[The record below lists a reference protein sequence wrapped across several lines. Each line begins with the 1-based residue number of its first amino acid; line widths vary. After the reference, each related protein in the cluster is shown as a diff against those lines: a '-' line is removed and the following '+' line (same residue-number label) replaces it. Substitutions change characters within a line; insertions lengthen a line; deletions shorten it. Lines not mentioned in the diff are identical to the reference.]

1 MRVLIL
7 PDATAFT
14 REHAMIA
21 RLQVG
26 LADEGVRVV
35 QGVPASAAGT
45 EAESLLAGGV
55 YALSV
60 RHQDRGLPLME
71 ALRAEALARDVEALA
86 RGESAERALDAVLAL
101 GDGAWST
108 ALRIGHRLRAAVVLS
123 VDGRAQVERAG
134 AVWRR
139 AGRGA
144 GVGNGH
150 AGAKPIFLAPGDRL
164 ADALATGVPRSRVVV
179 APWGVYP
186 TRTAHAPVDRGR
198 SLSVVVLLSGRDG
211 EAARGALLGLERAA
225 ETTPDLHVI
234 VDADATRRL
243 DLWRWTA
250 STPSIRG
257 RLTLTA
263 NLDGRHDLVTEAD
276 VLLVPESL
284 GQARGLV
291 LQAMADGMLV
301 AAREDAL
308 VDWLIPGTT
317 CCLLEDA
324 RAETV
329 ARRVLALADDARAS
343 GALRASAREWV
354 QVHRPASAFVRG
366 VLAALTTATDSGVPA
381 KLTQT

>member
-1 MRVLIL
+1 MRALIL
-7 PDATAFT
+7 PDATTFA

-45 EAESLLAGGV
+45 EAASLLAGGV

-71 ALRAEALARDVEALA
+71 GLRAEALARDVEALA

-101 GDGAWST
+101 GDGAWTS
-108 ALRIGHRLRAAVVLS
+108 ALRVGRRLGAAVVLS
-123 VDGRAQVERAG
+123 VEGRGQVERAG

-139 AGRGA
+139 AGRS
-144 GVGNGH
+144 GNGQE
-150 AGAKPIFLAPGDRL
+150 GVRPLFVTPGDHL

-186 TRTAHAPVDRGR
+186 TRAAHAPVDRGR
-198 SLSVVVLLSGRDG
+198 SLSVVVLLSGRDA

-234 VDADATRRL
+234 VDADAARRL

-250 STPSIRG
+250 AKPSIRG
-257 RLTLTA
+257 RLTLTS

-276 VLLVPESL
+276 MLLVPESL

-308 VDWLIPGTT
+308 VDWLIPGVT
-317 CCLLEDA
+317 CCVLEDA

-329 ARRVLALADDARAS
+329 ARRVLALADDPRA
-343 GALRASAREWV
+343 GGVLRASAKEWV
-354 QVHRPASAFVRG
+354 QVHRPASAYVRG
-366 VLAALTTATDSGVPA
+366 VLAALTSATDSGVPA